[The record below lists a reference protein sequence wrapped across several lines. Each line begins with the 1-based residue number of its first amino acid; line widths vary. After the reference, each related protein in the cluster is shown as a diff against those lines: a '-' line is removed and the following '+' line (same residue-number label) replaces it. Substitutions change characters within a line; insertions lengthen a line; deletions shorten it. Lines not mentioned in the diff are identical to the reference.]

1 MTELERAATI
11 ARMGIFSIELN
22 ATDALLY
29 LEEKAKSFFGKDAAA
44 VEAAKWLSSLQNT
57 ALVQTRAVQC
67 VGMHKPVPFDDI
79 YQPTS
84 LMIKGVPQ
92 KKQETYAY
100 ETNASRS
107 IVASRVSSYRAV
119 NVENF
124 LTSPDDAVIFA
135 GPGWG
140 KSTFLHYI
148 FRRFLDSSNAFP
160 MLITLR
166 RPTAVDDLNRFV
178 ETVEKIAKRRKDHEI
193 LLLVDGYDEIGLSQ
207 QRLVSEALLCFQ
219 GYKVGKFYL
228 TCREYYDVIN
238 LNVPE
243 VRIGGF
249 SLEEKHKFVTAFLKA
264 FESGLDAKKVVN
276 ELEERGFG
284 DFLTH
289 PLLLALACIVKTS
302 TDRVQPRSALRLLER
317 AIEVLSERWDAS
329 KGLVRATATSLDG
342 RDRIQMLKRLA
353 YVASSSSL
361 PKNRAE
367 VEAQKQ
373 IDLLNIDKVDARK
386 ALLETAKFYGILVP
400 TEDGWEFVHRTVH
413 DYLAASYW
421 VETGGF
427 ASVKKYQWTA
437 RTAYAACLTQDATK
451 IFQAALQA
459 PDGLPAVAEML
470 SNAAPMD
477 AKKVAESLRT
487 YFSKPGCSSVMSK
500 AESGVYTVTLA
511 TDFISGA
518 SSRLLDRL
526 VEEYSKTR
534 TPVTDAIAAYCLVE
548 LKDRGIKLDYV
559 TYEALKTGFQNEKLV
574 LHVQGVGSVEIAEM
588 NPAAGKVPTLLASSK
603 KAIGSNRTHS

>member
-1 MTELERAATI
+1 MAPKGI
-11 ARMGIFSIELN
+11 A
-22 ATDALLY
+22 
-29 LEEKAKSFFGKDAAA
+29 
-44 VEAAKWLSSLQNT
+44 
-57 ALVQTRAVQC
+57 
-67 VGMHKPVPFDDI
+67 
-79 YQPTS
+79 
-84 LMIKGVPQ
+84 
-92 KKQETYAY
+92 
-100 ETNASRS
+100 
-107 IVASRVSSYRAV
+107 
-119 NVENF
+119 
-124 LTSPDDAVIFA
+124 
-135 GPGWG
+135 
-140 KSTFLHYI
+140 
-148 FRRFLDSSNAFP
+148 
-160 MLITLR
+160 
-166 RPTAVDDLNRFV
+166 
-178 ETVEKIAKRRKDHEI
+178 
-193 LLLVDGYDEIGLSQ
+193 DEIGLSQ

-302 TDRVQPRSALRLLER
+302 TDRVQPRSALRLLQR
-317 AIEVLSERWDAS
+317 TIEVLSERWDAS

-386 ALLETAKFYGILVP
+386 ALLETAKFYGILVAYRRWM
-400 TEDGWEFVHRTVH
+400 GVCASHRTRLSRCVLLGR
-413 DYLAASYW
+413 DRGICFGQ
-421 VETGGF
+421 EE
-427 ASVKKYQWTA
+427 SVDGTN
-437 RTAYAACLTQDATK
+437 RRCGLSHPGCTQD
-451 IFQAALQA
+451 FEAALQA

-477 AKKVAESLRT
+477 AKKVANR
-487 YFSKPGCSSVMSK
+487 FAP
-500 AESGVYTVTLA
+500 
-511 TDFISGA
+511 I
-518 SSRLLDRL
+518 
-526 VEEYSKTR
+526 
-534 TPVTDAIAAYCLVE
+534 
-548 LKDRGIKLDYV
+548 
-559 TYEALKTGFQNEKLV
+559 FQNRDVRQL
-574 LHVQGVGSVEIAEM
+574 
-588 NPAAGKVPTLLASSK
+588 
-603 KAIGSNRTHS
+603 